1 MRRCFEYN
9 RDRPLSAIL
18 PTDVGPLPL
27 REPKS
32 LKEDGLYCTCRKL
45 FACVLLCLADV
56 EVIHHRS
63 TDED

>member
-1 MRRCFEYN
+1 MFCPGNN

-32 LKEDGLYCTCRKL
+32 LKEDGLFCYSRKL
-45 FACVLLCLADV
+45 LACFLVGLADV